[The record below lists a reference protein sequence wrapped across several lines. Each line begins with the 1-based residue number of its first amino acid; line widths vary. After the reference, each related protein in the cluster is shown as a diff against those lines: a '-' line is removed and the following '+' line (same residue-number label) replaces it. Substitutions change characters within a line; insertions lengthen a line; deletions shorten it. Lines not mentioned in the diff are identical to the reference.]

1 MVRFELLAIQRTNT
15 KNYPVHARRNY
26 NIKTE
31 IRMCRDTLNCLPLLT
46 ADHKIMD
53 FYCLRL
59 EHKPDHHGRPAPK
72 SEEIWS

>member
-26 NIKTE
+26 NIKTD
-31 IRMCRDTLNCLPLLT
+31 IRMCRDTLNCLSLLT